1 MSRAGVAAFF
11 VFFTVLMSFPGELFA
26 VEEARQRDFTR
37 RLYNEKDY
45 FRAITEAK
53 RFIFFFPGSP
63 LVEEMKL
70 LIADSYAEGGDEESA
85 LEHYLRLIEKH
96 PGSPHIPEAYFRM
109 GLLFSEN
116 RAYGEAEKY
125 MDAAL
130 GHEKSP
136 AILRKKAGE
145 WLVLLS
151 LLMDRDRGE
160 VRETIRRLGLGRRSD
175 MLGMAE
181 EYASLDRKSPG
192 IAGAL
197 SAALPGAGQLYLGR
211 KRDALAALILN
222 GVFIWGIVES
232 FDGDNEAVGVLLL
245 VFELGWYG
253 GNVYTAVNGAHKHNR
268 KLKDSF
274 RNRFAIG
281 LNLKVSGHGN
291 PSPGIVL
298 SYRF

>member
-1 MSRAGVAAFF
+1 MNRAGVAAFS
-11 VFFTVLMSFPGELFA
+11 VFFAVFISLPGELFA
-26 VEEARQRDFTR
+26 VEETRQGDFAR
-37 RLYNEKDY
+37 RLYNEGDY

-53 RFIFFFPGSP
+53 RFIFLFPESP

-85 LEHYLRLIEKH
+85 LEHYGRFIEEH
-96 PGSPHIPEAYFRM
+96 PGSSHIPEAYFM
-109 GLLFSEN
+109 IGMMFSEN
-116 RAYGEAEKY
+116 RAYGEAKKY

-136 AILRKKAGE
+136 AILKKKAGE
-145 WLVLLS
+145 WLVLIS
-151 LLMDRDRGE
+151 LLMDRERVE
-160 VRETIRRLGLGRRSD
+160 VRETIRRLGFDKRDDILGIT
-175 MLGMAE
+175 E
-181 EYASLDRKSPG
+181 EYASLERKSPG

-211 KRDALAALILN
+211 KRDALAAFILN

-232 FDGDNEAVGVLLL
+232 FDRDNEAVGVLLSM
-245 VFELGWYG
+245 FELGWYG
-253 GNVYTAVNGAHKHNR
+253 GNIYTAVNGAHKHNR

-281 LNLKVSGHGN
+281 LNLKVSGNDN
-291 PSPGIVL
+291 PSPGVVL